1 VGPIDPASLG
11 GRVEALAG
19 GDAGLAVHPLGKV
32 AVPDVARG
40 DGDDAGLLVAHLEDD
55 VDVLLA
61 PAADAEEADAEV
73 FVGAQDAVGAG
84 GGEGHG
90 RPGGDAG
97 LDEVAAI
104 NWFGHGEFSV
114 DGGLKGTAA

>member
-19 GDAGLAVHPLGKV
+19 GDAGLAVHALGEV

-40 DGDDAGLLVAHLEDD
+40 HGDDAGLLVPHLEDD

-61 PAADAEEADAEV
+61 PAADTEEADAEV
-73 FVGAQDAVGAG
+73 FVGAQDAVVAG
-84 GGEGHG
+84 GGKGDG

-104 NWFGHGEFSV
+104 NWFGHGDISV
-114 DGGLKGTAA
+114 EGGWKI